1 MRRGRAV
8 LESGGGRGRPGY
20 SREDILRA
28 AVDAFNAAG
37 YEATSMGALADRLGV
52 TKSALYHHVS
62 SKEELL
68 GEALDHALGA
78 LGGVIDEVTEF
89 DGTDMERLRLLVRGT
104 TLALCAEAPSVT
116 LLLRLRGNSDVE
128 LRAMDRR
135 RAYTRTVVDLV
146 SGAQADGD
154 LRADVDPPT
163 VGRLLFG
170 MVNSLVEWY
179 RPNGDLS
186 PEELAELI
194 GKMAFGGLIP
204 RS

>member
-1 MRRGRAV
+1 MPEPV
-8 LESGGGRGRPGY
+8 SGRGRPGY

-68 GEALDHALGA
+68 DEALDRALDT
-78 LGGVIDEVTEF
+78 LGGVIDEV
-89 DGTDMERLRLLVRGT
+89 GTCEGGDMERLRLLVRGT
-104 TLALCAEAPSVT
+104 TLALCAEAPYVT

-128 LRAMDRR
+128 RRAMDRR
-135 RAYTRTVVDLV
+135 REYTRTVVDLV

-154 LRADVDPPT
+154 LRADVDPAT

-179 RPNGDLS
+179 RPDGHLS
-186 PEELAELI
+186 PAELAELT
-194 GKMAFGGLIP
+194 GKMAFGGLVP

>member
-1 MRRGRAV
+1 MPEPV
-8 LESGGGRGRPGY
+8 SGRGRPGY

-68 GEALDHALGA
+68 DEALDRALDT
-78 LGGVIDEVTEF
+78 LGGVIDEV
-89 DGTDMERLRLLVRGT
+89 GTCGGGDMERLRLLVRGT
-104 TLALCAEAPSVT
+104 TLALCAEAPCVT

-128 LRAMDRR
+128 RRAMDRR
-135 RAYTRTVVDLV
+135 REYTRTVVDLV

-154 LRADVDPPT
+154 LRADVDPAT

-179 RPNGDLS
+179 RPDGHLS
-186 PEELAELI
+186 PAELAELT
-194 GKMAFGGLIP
+194 GKMAFGGLVP